1 MELEKIISE
10 YYKDILLYVKS
21 LSKNDVIAEDITQD
35 TFEKA
40 MKSLETFDG
49 STNVRAWLF
58 KIAKNTYFTYYK
70 RQQIYKEGEALEY
83 VADERKPVLENL
95 IDGEQALIIHRFL
108 HDMDE
113 PYKEIFNL
121 RVFGELSFEDIA
133 FIFGKNPNWARVT
146 FHRAKK
152 KVIEYMEG
160 KNNE

>member
-10 YYKDILLYVKS
+10 YYKDVLLYVKS
-21 LSKNDVIAEDITQD
+21 LSKNDEVAEDITQD

-40 MKSLETFDG
+40 MKSLKKFDG

-83 VADERKPVLENL
+83 AADERKPVLENL

-133 FIFGKNPNWARVT
+133 IIFGKNPNWARVT
-146 FHRAKK
+146 FYRAKK